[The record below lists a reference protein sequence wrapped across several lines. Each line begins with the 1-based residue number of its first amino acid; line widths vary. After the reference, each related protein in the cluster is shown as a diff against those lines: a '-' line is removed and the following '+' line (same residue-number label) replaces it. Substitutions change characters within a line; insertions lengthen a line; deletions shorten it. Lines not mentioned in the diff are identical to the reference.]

1 MRPYFRQIWPPLV
14 AVVLFLGIWQ
24 LAVSAFGI
32 EAWILPG
39 PGAIARSSADN
50 AASIWS
56 HTAATLRLTLIGF
69 PIGTGVGLIV
79 ALLLH
84 LLPWLKRALYP
95 LLILSQNVPSIAL
108 APLLVIWFGFGLLPK
123 IVLITLVCFFPV
135 AVAAMGGLAQSDRMM
150 MNYMKMAGASK
161 WQIFTKLELPGSLP
175 SLFSGVK
182 ISATYAVMGAVVAEW
197 IGADKGLG
205 YYMLLQKSAYRTDNV
220 FVAIAIIVLLSLV
233 LFAIIALAE
242 RWLVRWKPRKAE

>member
-1 MRPYFRQIWPPLV
+1 MRSTWKQIWPPLV
-14 AVVLFLGIWQ
+14 AVIFFLAVWQ
-24 LAVSAFGI
+24 LSVSLFHI
-32 EAWILPG
+32 EKWILPS
-39 PGAIARSSADN
+39 PVDIARESSAN
-50 AASIWS
+50 ATGIGA
-56 HTAATLRLTLIGF
+56 HTLATLRLTLIGF
-69 PIGTGVGLIV
+69 PIGTAVGLLI

-84 LLPWLKRALYP
+84 LLPWAKRAFYP

-108 APLLVIWFGFGLLPK
+108 APLLVIWFGFGVLPK

-135 AVAAMGGLAQSDRMM
+135 AVATMGGLAQSDRMM

-161 WQIFTKLELPGSLP
+161 WQIFTKLELPSSLP

-197 IGADKGLG
+197 IGADKGIG
-205 YYMLLQKSAYRTDNV
+205 YYMLLQKSAYRTDRM

-233 LFAIIALAE
+233 LFAIIALLE
-242 RWLVRWKPRKAE
+242 KWLVRWKPRRNP